1 MRSTMMRN
9 GALERM
15 RGVPLPLKCR
25 PIRFYLCMI
34 VRGRWVYFMG
44 FCDALSSNCH
54 GLANIC
60 ESCFHQL
67 SMAMF
72 PQKGRMGKEA
82 ELEVLIKL
90 KVP

>member
-1 MRSTMMRN
+1 M
-9 GALERM
+9 
-15 RGVPLPLKCR
+15 PLKGCEGS
-25 PIRFYLCMI
+25 RFRLNVVRFGSTFCMI